1 MMKHLIKLQQDS
13 KTDENTLTQFRFT
26 MHTQMM
32 KTSAAYPNVNSQ
44 ISSCSCCWKV
54 GNVSNWGWLF
64 VFPSVHLHVNFC
76 CPFLKLWLLDL
87 WQQCRHWIK
96 GTTQFWSVDTEMGKK
111 RSRSINSKV
120 PSDESLDLKQQGGT
134 SDLDLWLVVSWLHIL
149 VWLHYGSILWPSS

>member
-1 MMKHLIKLQQDS
+1 
-13 KTDENTLTQFRFT
+13 
-26 MHTQMM
+26 M
-32 KTSAAYPNVNSQ
+32 KTHWHSFDSPCIHRWWRHRLHIRMSILRFPRVRR
-44 ISSCSCCWKV
+44 CCWKV